1 MLGTFMTVYEEIT
14 GNVVNLNDFN
24 RKYEIEKYYS
34 QVTEFI
40 TKDTTIGMGSSSARF
55 IY

>member
-1 MLGTFMTVYEEIT
+1 MTVYEEIS
-14 GNVVNLNDFN
+14 GNVIDLKDFN
-24 RKYEIEKYYS
+24 KKYEIEKYYA